1 MSSVRPAS
9 RTRVCAVAIG
19 VTVMLAGLVACGDD
33 NDKSGA
39 PPMPPIPTAIPSL
52 PSLTVPP
59 PTVLLPTGLD
69 TDFDLPTTPATRRS
83 TVTRTP
89 TVEATTPTA
98 KTSGFSTGEC
108 LAGEIAGDGSRQDEL
123 TEVSCSDADAAF
135 KVLRTF
141 PYRIGSDPCADVSG
155 TEYSYDE
162 YMTLNG
168 VPTGTGTTY
177 CLRTI

>member
-1 MSSVRPAS
+1 MSSDRPAS
-9 RTRVCAVAIG
+9 RARLCAVAIG
-19 VTVMLAGLVACGDD
+19 VTVMLAGLVACNDD
-33 NDKSGA
+33 DKDPGSLPT
-39 PPMPPIPTAIPSL
+39 PPQFPTAM
-52 PSLTVPP
+52 PSLT
-59 PTVLLPTGLD
+59 LDLPTGVPTGID
-69 TDFDLPTTPATRRS
+69 TDFDTDLPTAPTTRRP
-83 TVTRTP
+83 TATRTP
-89 TVEATTPTA
+89 TTEATTPTA

-108 LAGEIAGDGSRQDEL
+108 LAGEIAGTGADQDEL

-141 PYRIGSDPCADVSG
+141 PYQIAADPCANVSG

-177 CLRTI
+177 CLQSI

>member
-1 MSSVRPAS
+1 MSSDRSP

-19 VTVMLAGLVACGDD
+19 VTIMLAGLVACGDD
-33 NDKSGA
+33 DKSPGA
-39 PPMPPIPTAIPSL
+39 LPSPPSFPTALSSL
-52 PSLTVPP
+52 PGGL
-59 PTVLLPTGLD
+59 PTELPTGLPTDLD
-69 TDFDLPTTPATRRS
+69 TDFDLPTLPETTRSTATRR
-83 TVTRTP
+83 P
-89 TVEATTPTA
+89 TTEATTPTA

-108 LAGEIAGDGSRQDEL
+108 LAGEIAGDGSQQDEL
-123 TEVSCSDADAAF
+123 TEVSCSDADASF

-141 PYRIGSDPCADVSG
+141 PYRIASDPCASVSG

-177 CLRTI
+177 CLQTM